1 MVAETTDRRRA
12 NLTATLGFLQLHPRA
27 PELRL
32 LHRWLD
38 TWRGVGVLAAG
49 LHRVGYDLSLIQH
62 ADEGWNATFFVTG
75 RMHSIAGG
83 WANAPTPWRAVQRAG
98 WDAIQHAK
106 RFF

>member
-1 MVAETTDRRRA
+1 MELDARGRRLYA
-12 NLTATLGFLQLHPRA
+12 ALGFLQIAPRVA
-27 PELRL
+27 ELRL

-38 TWRGVGVLAAG
+38 TWDGVGLLAAG
-49 LHRVGYDLSLIQH
+49 LHRVGYDLSLIQQ

-75 RMHSIAGG
+75 QMHSIAGG

-98 WDAIQHAK
+98 WEAIQPAE

>member
-1 MVAETTDRRRA
+1 MTPQSRS
-12 NLTATLGFLQLHPRA
+12 NLTAALGFAHLVPRA

-49 LHRVGYDLSLIQH
+49 LHRVGYDITLIQQG
-62 ADEGWNATFFVTG
+62 DEGWSATFFVTG
-75 RMHSIAGG
+75 RIHSISGG
-83 WANAPTPWRAVQRAG
+83 WATAPTPWRAVQRAG
-98 WDAIQHAK
+98 WDAIQHAE